1 MTIERFD
8 KGTRMSKIVVHG
20 DTIYLSGQVG
30 SGDNITA
37 QTEDMLSRVD
47 KLLAQVGSSKSKI
60 LSATIWIST
69 MDNFAEMNAVWDNW
83 IDPENPPTRACG
95 EARLAREALLVEVII
110 RAAK

>member
-20 DTIYLSGQVG
+20 DIIYLSGQVG
-30 SGDNITA
+30 QGENITA
-37 QTEDMLSRVD
+37 QTESMLGRVD
-47 KLLAQVGSSKSKI
+47 ELLARVGSSKSKI
-60 LSATIWIST
+60 LSAVVWIST
-69 MDNFAEMNAVWDNW
+69 MDNFAEMNAVWDAW

-110 RAAK
+110 TAAK

>member
-20 DTIYLSGQVG
+20 DTVYLSGQVG
-30 SGDNITA
+30 QGDNITE
-37 QTEDMLSRVD
+37 QTESMLARVD
-47 KLLAQVGSSKSKI
+47 ELLARVGSSKSKI
-60 LSATIWIST
+60 LSATIWIAN
-69 MDNFAEMNAVWDNW
+69 MDLFGEMNAVWDNW

-95 EARLAREALLVEVII
+95 EARLARDALLVEVII